1 MTTGSLA
8 GSPWHFRKNY
18 EPIRPPR
25 IQDVGPPSPCRLPL
39 RPTIER
45 RPGLNPHEESRG
57 RAGSKKPTTRR
68 PTSRSRLPQRGQDRT
83 LEARIHITA
92 MGRGV
97 ATVTPATPETRST
110 PGTVRH
116 TG

>member
-18 EPIRPPR
+18 EPNRPSR

-39 RPTIER
+39 RPAVGR

-57 RAGSKKPTTRR
+57 RAGSEKPATRR
-68 PTSRSRLPQRGQDRT
+68 PTPRGRLPRRGQDRA
-83 LEARIHITA
+83 LEARTHIMA

-97 ATVTPATPETRST
+97 ATVKPATPETRST
-110 PGTVRH
+110 LGTVRR